1 MTRPASSARRRPA
14 AVPESNPRIV
24 ALDLLETILDK
35 HRLLDDAF
43 EHHPA
48 LPHLADRDRAF
59 ARHLVAGTLRR
70 LGQVDDLLTRCLD
83 RDPPARVR
91 QVLRLGAAQLLFLGT
106 PAHAAIATSVDL
118 LKNTQFAG
126 FAKLANAILRRLDR
140 DGRDWI
146 ATQDEARL
154 NTPDW
159 LFQTWE
165 SAYGADLAR
174 AIGLAHLR
182 EAPVDITVAADPEA
196 WAEALGAEILSTG
209 SLRRRDGGDIAKLP
223 GFAEGAWWVQDAAAA
238 LPATLLG
245 DVRGKRVADLCA
257 APGGKALQL
266 AAAGAVLTAID
277 RSAKRL
283 RRFTDNLARLKLDAV
298 VIEADAAAW
307 CPDAPFDAILLDAPC
322 SATGTIRRHPDV
334 AWNKQPADIAR
345 LVETQAGLLDAAV
358 AALAPGGTLVYCVC
372 SLQPEEGEGQIARLL
387 DAGAPVV
394 RKPIGHDE
402 IGGLAD
408 LLTAA
413 GDIRSLP
420 CHLAEKG
427 GIDAF
432 FAARLTRL

>member
-1 MTRPASSARRRPA
+1 VIS
-14 AVPESNPRIV
+14 
-24 ALDLLETILDK
+24 
-35 HRLLDDAF
+35 
-43 EHHPA
+43 
-48 LPHLADRDRAF
+48 
-59 ARHLVAGTLRR
+59 
-70 LGQVDDLLTRCLD
+70 
-83 RDPPARVR
+83 
-91 QVLRLGAAQLLFLGT
+91 
-106 PAHAAIATSVDL
+106 
-118 LKNTQFAG
+118 
-126 FAKLANAILRRLDR
+126 
-140 DGRDWI
+140 
-146 ATQDEARL
+146 
-154 NTPDW
+154 
-159 LFQTWE
+159 
-165 SAYGADLAR
+165 
-174 AIGLAHLR
+174 
-182 EAPVDITVAADPEA
+182 
-196 WAEALGAEILSTG
+196 
-209 SLRRRDGGDIAKLP
+209 P

-394 RKPIGHDE
+394 RKPIGPDE